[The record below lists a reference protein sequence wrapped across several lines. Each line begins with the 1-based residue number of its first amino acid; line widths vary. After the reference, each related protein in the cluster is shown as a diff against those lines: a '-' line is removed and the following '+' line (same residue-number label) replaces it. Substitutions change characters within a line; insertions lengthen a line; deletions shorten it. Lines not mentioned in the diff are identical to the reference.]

1 MSAIVQQTTRSQGY
15 QPSKSYKTIL
25 ADRSGSMCSF
35 GGKQYDMAQHLLDDA
50 KKHAL
55 ETNQSASLT
64 LVTFDYAV
72 NTVLDDVD
80 LLNDDLPTREAIES
94 ALEPRGSTRFNDTL
108 IEQIDALMLKKETHL
123 NSLSREAR
131 ALNPDIAM
139 VIIAITDGQ
148 DNESRH
154 SVTETREKMK
164 NFRKNGGRAILMA
177 ANMDAEEIGGWYGF
191 NPEKSITVHNSD
203 EVAIESCYRAVS
215 GMARNLSLGID
226 TSFTPVERA
235 SSQALPS
242 LQGNTGPPQLQR
254 AIAIP
259 LASIQDDDD
268 NHPLLWTNF
277 NSDLNGPLLT
287 PPTLTRQYR
296 Q

>member
-1 MSAIVQQTTRSQGY
+1 MSSIVQQTTRSQGY

-35 GGKQYDMAQHLLDDA
+35 GGKQYDMAEHLLDDA

-72 NTVLDDVD
+72 NTVLDNAD
-80 LLNDDLPTREAIES
+80 LLIDDLPTRQEIES

-139 VIIAITDGQ
+139 VIIAITDGM

-154 SVTETREKMK
+154 STAETREKMIK
-164 NFRKNGGRAILMA
+164 FRKNGGRAILMA

-215 GMARNLSLGID
+215 GMARNLTQGID
-226 TSFTPVERA
+226 PPGF
-235 SSQALPS
+235 SS
-242 LQGNTGPPQLQR
+242 LQR
-254 AIAIP
+254 AQSNTVS
-259 LASIQDDDD
+259 LASLYPVD
-268 NHPLLWTNF
+268 N
-277 NSDLNGPLLT
+277 NGQELLT
-287 PPTLTRQYR
+287 PPTLTRAVAWGGPVFR
-296 Q
+296 FNSVNN

>member
-1 MSAIVQQTTRSQGY
+1 MSSIVQQTTRSQGY

-35 GGKQYDMAQHLLDDA
+35 GGKQYDMAEHLLDDA
-50 KKHAL
+50 KKQAL
-55 ETNQSASLT
+55 ETNQSASVT
-64 LVTFDYAV
+64 LVTFDYSV
-72 NTVLDDVD
+72 NTVLDDAD

-139 VIIAITDGQ
+139 VVIAITDGM
-148 DNESRH
+148 DNESHH

-177 ANMDAEEIGGWYGF
+177 ANMDAEAIGAMYGF
-191 NPEKSITVHNSD
+191 NPEKSITVHSSD

-215 GMARNLSLGID
+215 GMARNLTQGID
-226 TSFTPVERA
+226 
-235 SSQALPS
+235 
-242 LQGNTGPPQLQR
+242 PP
-254 AIAIP
+254 
-259 LASIQDDDD
+259 
-268 NHPLLWTNF
+268 
-277 NSDLNGPLLT
+277 
-287 PPTLTRQYR
+287 
-296 Q
+296 

>member
-148 DNESRH
+148 DNESRY

-242 LQGNTGPPQLQR
+242 LQGITGPPQLQR

-259 LASIQDDDD
+259 
-268 NHPLLWTNF
+268 
-277 NSDLNGPLLT
+277 
-287 PPTLTRQYR
+287 
-296 Q
+296 

>member
-35 GGKQYDMAQHLLDDA
+35 RGKQYDMAEHLLDDA
-50 KKHAL
+50 KKQAL

-72 NTVLDDVD
+72 NTVLDDAN
-80 LLNDDLPTREAIES
+80 LLNDALPTREEIES

-139 VIIAITDGQ
+139 VMIAITDGM

-154 SVTETREKMK
+154 SVTETREKMT

-177 ANMDAEEIGGWYGF
+177 ANMDAEAIGAMYGF

-215 GMARNLSLGID
+215 GMARNLTQGID
-226 TSFTPVERA
+226 PPGF
-235 SSQALPS
+235 SS
-242 LQGNTGPPQLQR
+242 LQR
-254 AIAIP
+254 AQSNTASPALPP
-259 LASIQDDDD
+259 LYPVD
-268 NHPLLWTNF
+268 NNGQELLM
-277 NSDLNGPLLT
+277 
-287 PPTLTRQYR
+287 PPPLTRAVAWGGPVSR
-296 Q
+296 

>member
-1 MSAIVQQTTRSQGY
+1 MSSIVQQTTRSQGY

-35 GGKQYDMAQHLLDDA
+35 GGKQYDMAEHLLDDA

-72 NTVLDDVD
+72 NTVLDNAD
-80 LLNDDLPTREAIES
+80 LLIDDLPTRQEIES

-139 VIIAITDGQ
+139 VIIAITDGM

-154 SVTETREKMK
+154 STAETREKMIK
-164 NFRKNGGRAILMA
+164 FRKNGGRAILMA
-177 ANMDAEEIGGWYGF
+177 ANMDAEEIGGFYGF
-191 NPEKSITVHNSD
+191 NPEKSITVHSSD

-215 GMARNLSLGID
+215 GMARNLTQGID
-226 TSFTPVERA
+226 PPGF
-235 SSQALPS
+235 SS
-242 LQGNTGPPQLQR
+242 LQR
-254 AIAIP
+254 AQSNTVS
-259 LASIQDDDD
+259 LASLYPVD
-268 NHPLLWTNF
+268 NNGQELLA
-277 NSDLNGPLLT
+277 
-287 PPTLTRQYR
+287 PPTLTRAVAWGGPVSR
-296 Q
+296 FNSVNN

>member
-1 MSAIVQQTTRSQGY
+1 MSSIVQQTTRSQGY

-35 GGKQYDMAQHLLDDA
+35 GGKQYDMAEHLLDDA

-72 NTVLDDVD
+72 NTVLDDAD
-80 LLNDDLPTREAIES
+80 LLNDDLPTRQEIES

-139 VIIAITDGQ
+139 VIIAITDGM

-177 ANMDAEEIGGWYGF
+177 ANMDAEEIGGFYGF
-191 NPEKSITVHNSD
+191 NPEKSITVHSSD

-215 GMARNLSLGID
+215 GMARNLTQGID
-226 TSFTPVERA
+226 PPGF
-235 SSQALPS
+235 SS
-242 LQGNTGPPQLQR
+242 LQR
-254 AIAIP
+254 AQSNTVS
-259 LASIQDDDD
+259 LASLYPVD
-268 NHPLLWTNF
+268 N
-277 NSDLNGPLLT
+277 NGQELLT
-287 PPTLTRQYR
+287 PPTLTRAVAWGGPVFR
-296 Q
+296 FNSVNN